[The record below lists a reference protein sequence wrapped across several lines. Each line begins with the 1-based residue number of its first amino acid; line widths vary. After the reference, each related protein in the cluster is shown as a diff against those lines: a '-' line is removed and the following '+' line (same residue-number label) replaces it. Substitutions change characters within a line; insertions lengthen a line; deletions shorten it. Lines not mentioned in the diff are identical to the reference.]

1 MITSQQL
8 SDFIEKAIVSP
19 DLAALH
25 TLLKTFTDSLG
36 YSLFAYTVRFP
47 PNSLPGLAP
56 HRLNLNDLCMGHI
69 VSQDG
74 YPYLCLNNFSK
85 DCAIRYLD
93 KGYFTLDP
101 GLQHSFRSPIPTLY
115 EESWIDHQLNCHPI
129 QAAGKLQVFY
139 DWLTFDMLTG
149 LSVGLQGPQGEAST
163 LSLSSDRVLDH
174 PIARRRLCAALAQGL
189 LPYLHHRA
197 MELAKWRDFFKEN
210 LHLTPRERECLR
222 WASEGK
228 TAWEISEIL
237 NISER
242 TVVAHLTNA
251 SEKLGANNRIQA
263 VARAVAY
270 KLI

>member
-8 SDFIEKAIVSP
+8 SDFLEKAIASP

-47 PNSLPGLAP
+47 PNSLPGISP
-56 HRLNLNDLCMGHI
+56 HRLDVDTFCKGSSL
-69 VSQDG
+69 
-74 YPYLCLNNFSK
+74 SK
-85 DCAIRYLD
+85 DNIPYICITNFDKQLMLNYLN
-93 KGYFTLDP
+93 KSYLTCDP
-101 GLQHSFRSPIPTLY
+101 GLNHSWNSPVPLIY
-115 EESWIDHQLNCHPI
+115 EESWLFNQLECHPSLAI
-129 QAAGKLQVFY
+129 ARTQVLL
-139 DWLTFDMLTG
+139 DWLQFDMLTG
-149 LSVGLQGPQGEAST
+149 LSVGLQGPQGEAAT
-163 LSLSSDRVLDH
+163 LSLSTDRVLDH

>member
-8 SDFIEKAIVSP
+8 SDFIEKAINTQTMQAMY
-19 DLAALH
+19 DLLASFGSA
-25 TLLKTFTDSLG
+25 LG
-36 YSLFAYTVRFP
+36 YDLFSYAVHFP
-47 PNSLPGLAP
+47 SANQYRAKDIDM
-56 HRLNLNDLCMGHI
+56 HYMRLGN
-69 VSQDG
+69 
-74 YPYLCLNNFSK
+74 PFKLNNDCYILLSNWK
-85 DCAIRYLD
+85 DEILLMYKD
-93 KGYFTLDP
+93 NNYYNYDP
-101 GLQHSFRSPIPTLY
+101 GLRHCWRYPQPILY
-115 EESWIDHQLNCHPI
+115 EEQWLDHVLNCAPTESI
-129 QAAGKLQVFY
+129 IKLQIIY
-139 DWLTFDMLTG
+139 NWINFDLLAG
-149 LSVGLQGPQGEAST
+149 FSVGIQGPQGEAA
-163 LSLSSDRVLDH
+163 SLTYSSNRVQDH
-174 PIARRRLCAALAQGL
+174 PDARRRLCAALAQGL
-189 LPYLHHRA
+189 VPYVHHRA

-270 KLI
+270 KII